1 MTNDNDIDYD
11 YYAAR
16 HFSYVYDSPEER
28 QARYLPTP
36 KPVYLD
42 DDAFDA
48 ERESRWETYDPKD
61 WQWGSWDK

>member
-1 MTNDNDIDYD
+1 MTNNNDYD

-28 QARYLPTP
+28 AARYAPR
-36 KPVYLD
+36 PVEQDND
-42 DDAFDA
+42 DDFDA

-61 WQWGSWDK
+61 WRWGSWDR